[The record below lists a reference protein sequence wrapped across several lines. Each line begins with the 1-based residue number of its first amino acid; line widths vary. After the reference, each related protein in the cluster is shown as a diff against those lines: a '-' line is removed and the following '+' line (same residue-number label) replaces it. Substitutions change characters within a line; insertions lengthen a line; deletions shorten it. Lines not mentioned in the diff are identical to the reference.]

1 MQPRH
6 QAIAAGLA
14 LSLAFGVAAPAPV
27 FAQMTAQQ
35 TTRDS
40 DPEAFGNSD
49 ATVIADDTAKL
60 PVAGEFDRA
69 DEYEAGASGVS
80 NGIMTLSLN
89 SLMNSRAA
97 SIRPMALSSEM
108 KYFAQNESGSNY
120 NLGFSSGDGYYAMGF
135 YQFDRRYSL
144 VDFMTA
150 CYNYNPQ
157 KYGMFKAVID
167 RGSELKSGTVYD
179 RATKKLTEIG
189 RLAEEAWHAAYAA
202 DPSEFSA
209 LQDSYGY
216 TNYYLPVE
224 DIVAKKGLDLSDRAD
239 CLKGLCWGLSNLFGQ
254 GGCQKFF
261 DRARLS
267 NDMTDEQA
275 VTAICDAV
283 IDYMTDESTNQYA
296 SSYASRYK
304 REKQTCL
311 NYLAQHEADKAD
323 KGEGST
329 GGSGSGDTGDT
340 GDTSATGGASS
351 GAAGATGAGADT
363 GGSSDGGSASDNNGG
378 SGSGSESGSTGD
390 DASGSGAGSD
400 AGSGSS
406 TDAGSTDGG
415 QDGAEDSSGSDG
427 AGGSSNSSTSGDT
440 DRADGADSGS
450 TAGSEGASGD
460 AGSGSA
466 SGSSSDGAS
475 GSSDADASDGG
486 DASGA
491 DSVSGSDDGSGSKDG
506 DGAGSGS
513 DNGATGTSGSS
524 DKAAKDS
531 KSSKDVKAT
540 DSAEKLPATAD
551 ASSIALAVS
560 TMLSAVGAGAVVVGK
575 RRAGEKVP
583 FEDGFRG

>member
-27 FAQMTAQQ
+27 FAQTTTQQ
-35 TTRDS
+35 TTQDS
-40 DPEAFGNSD
+40 DSEAFGNSD

-69 DEYEAGASGVS
+69 DEYEAGASSVS

-89 SLMNSRAA
+89 SLMNSRAT

-179 RATKKLTEIG
+179 RATEKLTEIG

-261 DRARLS
+261 DRAHLS

-311 NYLAQHEADKAD
+311 NYLAQHDADKAD

-340 GDTSATGGASS
+340 GATGGASS
-351 GAAGATGAGADT
+351 GAAGATGAGADA
-363 GGSSDGGSASDNNGG
+363 GGSSDGDSASDNNGG

-400 AGSGSS
+400 AGSGSN
-406 TDAGSTDGG
+406 TDAGSADGG
-415 QDGAEDSSGSDG
+415 QDGAEGSSGSDG
-427 AGGSSNSSTSGDT
+427 AGGSSNSSTSGDA